1 MGSIPLV
8 QAVLPT
14 NLRSQIF
21 DMAHEVLKN
30 LLVFRQHEVVVV
42 LQQPVHPGHAV
53 HVVLPVCKEK
63 GFKMLLVS
71 LNFC

>member
-1 MGSIPLV
+1 MSVSVASLAGLV
-8 QAVLPT
+8 QNFQAGFPT

-30 LLVFRQHEVVVV
+30 LLVLRQHEVVVV

-63 GFKMLLVS
+63 
-71 LNFC
+71 